1 MPPGRQPELSAYVQ
15 VAALGND
22 SRPVFVFPDK
32 GDNDSLIKIGDPS
45 RVSSCDNAHHHRVLE
60 YINKYCYKGASA
72 GRVCIKCNRDLDKS
86 RFSSTQWGKKA
97 GKSKCISCVK
107 HIHPDAPDP
116 IKKNKKMT
124 KKRKVRARE

>member
-1 MPPGRQPELSAYVQ
+1 MLPGRQPELSADVQ

-22 SRPVFVFPDK
+22 GRLVFVFPDK
-32 GDNDSLIKIGDPS
+32 GDKDSLIKIGDPS
-45 RVSSCDNAHHHRVLE
+45 RVSSCDNAHHRLE

-107 HIHPDAPDP
+107 HMHPGAPDA

>member
-1 MPPGRQPELSAYVQ
+1 MPPGPQPEVSAYVQ

-22 SRPVFVFPDK
+22 GRPVFVFPDK

-45 RVSSCDNAHHHRVLE
+45 RVSSCDNAHHHRLLE
-60 YINKYCYKGASA
+60 YCCKGASA

-107 HIHPDAPDP
+107 HMHPGAPDP